1 MLQNSAYGTPLL
13 DGKPVLPEINSHHQ
27 TVDKLD
33 IVAEPQQLTICNN
46 NNANIANRN
55 STSIVAP
62 PRYAVETPAP
72 TVGRD
77 GWYGR
82 LLDHT
87 NYTRHTPEPAAHDVQ
102 PLKTEDNTSQRNDE
116 ITPNAADG
124 EELLFGTCQQH
135 MVPHAQT
142 PAEEVTQPQDNIAA
156 AVACSPKKKV
166 GQRRPMNAF
175 LLFCK
180 RHRSVLKEHY
190 PEENRAITKK
200 LGKWWKNA
208 TAEQKKP
215 YQLLAEKNKTKFL
228 DVNPGFR
235 WCKSSTM
242 ASCDKN
248 VDGEPVLSE
257 GKTEPMETEPEAT
270 ISPAHLEAAQALVS
284 LRGSVEDRRPLT
296 TFKLADDSD
305 MGSLNKLCVETR
317 QCGDRADAG
326 QPWKPRYNRVAE
338 SDQCSTGVGNVPDQV
353 TDGTEST
360 TRAARSCKAKWY
372 YDFMSHM
379 YPSMQ
384 TKRATSA
391 KKTQKAHT
399 DRTSRDRESNTGCL
413 VEPTD
418 VEALIGNLDRELE
431 KELMSIP
438 ALSIDLFRAIQNNE
452 KRRKKCQK
460 SGSKASLKICNL
472 PSPPV
477 AAICTTINTNDNTM
491 STPENRISVVPST
504 VQPVPPP
511 STKPV
516 GCRKRKPPRE
526 SITRYV
532 LPTTDQR

>member
-1 MLQNSAYGTPLL
+1 MLQNSAFGTPML
-13 DGKPVLPEINSHHQ
+13 DGKPVLPEIYSHHQ

-33 IVAEPQQLTICNN
+33 IVAEPQQLTIYNN
-46 NNANIANRN
+46 NNADIAYRN
-55 STSIVAP
+55 SSSILAP
-62 PRYAVETPAP
+62 PRYAVERSTP
-72 TVGRD
+72 TVEHD

-124 EELLFGTCQQH
+124 EEVLIGTCQQH

-156 AVACSPKKKV
+156 AVACRPKKKA

-175 LLFCK
+175 ILFCK

-190 PEENRAITKK
+190 PEESRETTKK

-208 TAEQKKP
+208 TAKQKKP

-248 VDGEPVLSE
+248 VDDEPVLSKV
-257 GKTEPMETEPEAT
+257 KTEPMETEPEAT
-270 ISPAHLEAAQALVS
+270 LSPDLLEAAQALLS

-305 MGSLNKLCVETR
+305 MESLNKLCVETR

-326 QPWKPRYNRVAE
+326 QPWKPRYNRVSE

-353 TDGTEST
+353 NDGTEST
-360 TRAARSCKAKWY
+360 TRAARSCKAKRY

-379 YPSMQ
+379 YPSVQ
-384 TKRATSA
+384 AKRATSS
-391 KKTQKAHT
+391 KKTQKAHN
-399 DRTSRDRESNTGCL
+399 DRTSRNRESNTGCL

-418 VEALIGNLDRELE
+418 VEALNKNLERELD
-431 KELMSIP
+431 KELMNIP

-452 KRRKKCQK
+452 QNTTEPCHLA
-460 SGSKASLKICNL
+460 SGSKATTKIFMR
-472 PSPPV
+472 PSSPE
-477 AAICTTINTNDNTM
+477 ATTDYTR

-511 STKPV
+511 ATNPV
-516 GCRKRKPPRE
+516 GCRKRKQPRE
-526 SITRYV
+526 KIIRYV
-532 LPTTDQR
+532 LPRTDQR